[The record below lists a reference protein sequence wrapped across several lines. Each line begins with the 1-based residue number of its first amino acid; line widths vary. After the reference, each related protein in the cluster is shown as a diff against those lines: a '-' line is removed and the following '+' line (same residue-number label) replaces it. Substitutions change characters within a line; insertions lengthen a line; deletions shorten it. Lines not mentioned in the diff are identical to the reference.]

1 MPETKPKTHC
11 RPSNGL
17 DHTEESV
24 VRLAAN
30 MVTQRN
36 LQLLQPRPQRPR
48 PPRARRNA
56 TGFSAHQEV
65 RLKAGDMRMARLQ
78 ISLSQLRTAM
88 EESSK
93 QLKDL
98 CHEMR
103 LNVDAE

>member
-1 MPETKPKTHC
+1 MPESNPKTLC

-17 DHTEESV
+17 DQAEESDV
-24 VRLAAN
+24 GLAAN
-30 MVTQRN
+30 LVTQRN
-36 LQLLQPRPQRPR
+36 LRLHPRPQRQR
-48 PPRARRNA
+48 PPRARRDA
-56 TGFSAHQEV
+56 TGFTANQEV

-88 EESSK
+88 EESGK

-98 CHEMR
+98 CQKVR